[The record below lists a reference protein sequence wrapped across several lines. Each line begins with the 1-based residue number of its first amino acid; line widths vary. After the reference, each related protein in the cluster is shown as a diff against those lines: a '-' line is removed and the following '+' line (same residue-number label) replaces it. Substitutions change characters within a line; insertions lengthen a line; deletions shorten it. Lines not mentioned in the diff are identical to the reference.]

1 MLSCQSAERRFCR
14 PATLVGLMATRAI
27 VTSHPIVACDVC
39 GRSLLRGET
48 PDVFLAGGQRR
59 TVCEL
64 CVPRAAAEGWLREAD
79 NHASSV
85 RPTRARRAGS
95 LLGRLRQLREPGQ
108 GPSRRERPGAAGLDG
123 SDTGVELPEEN
134 LYDLVDGDAERADLR
149 EQEIY
154 IGSVQAAESSEG
166 AWSAEDDFPP
176 LDGVDRGDP
185 STARARSIRAGQS
198 GEHASMAGVSSSGA
212 STAGGL
218 KVARALK
225 VFNAGEQPRRVAG
238 VARSLGAPT
247 VTVRPLEDSGSTVA
261 IVVAWELCWYRYEVD
276 LGDEA
281 AGSQLVAQGMELD
294 ELPEEDR
301 LANATADERGELSA
315 LIA

>member
-1 MLSCQSAERRFCR
+1 
-14 PATLVGLMATRAI
+14 MATRAI

-95 LLGRLRQLREPGQ
+95 LFGRLRQLREPGQ
-108 GPSRRERPGAAGLDG
+108 GSSLPRERTAGGAE
-123 SDTGVELPEEN
+123 TGVELPEED
-134 LYDLVDGDAERADLR
+134 LYNFLDDDGEQEDLR
-149 EQEIY
+149 EREIY
-154 IGSVQAAESSEG
+154 LGSVGAKESSEG
-166 AWSAEDDFPP
+166 AWRAEDDFLP
-176 LDGVDRGDP
+176 LDGIDQADS
-185 STARARSIRAGQS
+185 STTRARPVRPGPS
-198 GEHASMAGVSSSGA
+198 GEHASTAGLSSSGI
-212 STAGGL
+212 STAGEL
-218 KVARALK
+218 KVARALE

-301 LANATADERGELSA
+301 LANAAADEQGALSA
-315 LIA
+315 LTV

>member
-1 MLSCQSAERRFCR
+1 
-14 PATLVGLMATRAI
+14 MATRAI
-27 VTSHPIVACDVC
+27 VTSHPVVACDVC

-79 NHASSV
+79 NHASSI

-95 LLGRLRQLREPGQ
+95 LLGRLRQLREPGN
-108 GPSRRERPGAAGLDG
+108 GSLRGERQVAA
-123 SDTGVELPEEN
+123 SHETGVELPDED
-134 LYDLVDGDAERADLR
+134 LYDFLDGDGEPQELR
-149 EQEIY
+149 ERELY
-154 IGSVQAAESSEG
+154 IGSVEVAEPGEG
-166 AWSAEDDFPP
+166 AWSAENDFLPVE
-176 LDGVDRGDP
+176 GVNPEDSR
-185 STARARSIRAGQS
+185 SARARPPRASQSAGQ
-198 GEHASMAGVSSSGA
+198 AA
-212 STAGGL
+212 TAGEL
-218 KVARALK
+218 KVARALE

-247 VTVRPLEDSGSTVA
+247 VTVRPLEESGSTVA

-294 ELPEEDR
+294 ELPAEDR
-301 LANATADERGELSA
+301 LANAAADERGELSA